1 MPRIHCHRSG
11 PIRSSQP
18 AQALFLWAAW
28 LLLACCRGPQPG
40 TEQAPASAAK
50 FNLVLIVGDDHGRF
64 STGAYG
70 NSDLRTPNIDR
81 LAREGLRFDACST
94 TTAIC
99 GPSRAALLTG
109 LYPSQ
114 SGVTGFYPLKPDVR
128 PLPSRLAQA
137 GWQTALI
144 GKRHLSPFEQYGFEW
159 APATS
164 PRQGHDPEHYRAQL
178 QEFLSAR
185 AAEERRDPFFLMVN
199 LFDAHRPF
207 DGFGIEPA
215 QEEAQAAAAAAEL
228 KLNPALPDLP
238 FVRREQLAYLRA
250 VERLDRGVGVV
261 LEELERTGQLDN
273 SLVIYT
279 SDHGGPF
286 AFAKTSLYEDGIG
299 VPFIC
304 RWPGVV
310 PAGATTE
317 ALVSFVDVA
326 PTLWDLADD
335 PKRADSKPA
344 TEVSLEAQDF
354 IEGTSFANVLRGQTD
369 AHREWSFASQTDHMR
384 LPSIPMRSIRRG
396 PWKYVY
402 HFEPERLYVSDAI
415 SSPTWLQVLDAA
427 QRDPKLR
434 EQIGRAH
441 PRPREEFFNLDWDPH
456 ELTNLAGRPE
466 HAQRMAQHRTK
477 LGQWLVQLD
486 DPFTAVYPFISSAQ
500 RNAFAPA
507 MEAYQ
512 ARQIL
517 REANK
522 RERNRNA
529 ADGADVEPED

>member
-1 MPRIHCHRSG
+1 MPRIHRHRSG
-11 PIRSSQP
+11 PIRTLQP
-18 AQALFLWAAW
+18 SRALLLCSAW

-40 TEQAPASAAK
+40 TGHEPAAAAN

-70 NSDLRTPNIDR
+70 NLDVRTPHIDR

-114 SGVTGFYPLKPDVR
+114 SGVSGFYPLKPDVR

-159 APATS
+159 ASTTS
-164 PRQGHDPEHYRAQL
+164 PRQGHDPQHYRAQL
-178 QEFLSAR
+178 EAFFSAR
-185 AAEERRDPFFLMVN
+185 ETEERTDPFFLMVN

-215 QEEAQAAAAAAEL
+215 LEEAQAAAAAAEL
-228 KLNPALPDLP
+228 DLNPALPDLP

-250 VERLDRGVGVV
+250 VERLDRSVGVV
-261 LEELERTGQLDN
+261 LEELERRGQLDN

-304 RWPGVV
+304 RWPAVV
-310 PAGATTE
+310 PKGAATQ

-326 PTLWDLADD
+326 PTLWELAVAQN
-335 PKRADSKPA
+335 RADSQSAIEAP
-344 TEVSLEAQDF
+344 LEAQDF
-354 IEGTSFANVLRGQTD
+354 VAGTSFANVLRGRTN

-396 PWKYVY
+396 PWKYIY

-415 SSPTWLQVLDAA
+415 SSPTWIQVLETA
-427 QRDPKLR
+427 QLDPKLR
-434 EQIGRAH
+434 EQISRAH
-441 PRPREEFFNLDWDPH
+441 PRPREEFFNLDSDPH
-456 ELTNLAGRPE
+456 ELNNLAGRPE
-466 HAQRMAQHRTK
+466 HAQRLAQHRTE
-477 LGQWLVQLD
+477 LGQWLAQLD

-500 RNAFAPA
+500 RSVFAPA
-507 MEAYQ
+507 MEAYE
-512 ARQIL
+512 ARQRL

-522 RERNRNA
+522 QERNRNA
-529 ADGADVEPED
+529 ADHADVPLED